1 MEQCHVIYLLY
12 ASERNT
18 DGPSAWNLC
27 ISRLPAA
34 SPGTRI
40 IRVGGSGKERKKNSP
55 WSLWVLS
62 PKANIRNYY
71 IIIII
76 DLVLCHIS
84 GYFDFPFLNADLR
97 DSYSYYSYHLFLFFP
112 FLIFWMELSHNSK
125 MLTSNCRRNKWKE
138 KLVCLVPFPS
148 FFFSLL
154 FRSPTFF
161 Y

>member
-1 MEQCHVIYLLY
+1 MRVREIPMDRARETC
-12 ASERNT
+12 AS
-18 DGPSAWNLC
+18 LV
-27 ISRLPAA
+27 SRRQVQEPE
-34 SPGTRI
+34 SF
-40 IRVGGSGKERKKNSP
+40 GSGVRERKKKNSP

-76 DLVLCHIS
+76 DLVLCHKS

-97 DSYSYYSYHLFLFFP
+97 DSYSYYSYHPFLFFP

-148 FFFSLL
+148 FFFSFL